1 MTKDD
6 WGLLVAVTVGAV
18 VGVFFQ
24 KEIVTWGQRVVFVV
38 TGLAVGWYTTP
49 LVMEFYPIKAEL
61 TGAVGFLVGAFGG
74 GIMSAI
80 YKAIGN
86 LDLIGLLKARMGGDG
101 GQ

>member
-1 MTKDD
+1 MSKED
-6 WGLLVAVTVGAV
+6 WGLIGAVTAGAI

-24 KEIVTWGQRVVFVV
+24 KEIVTWRQRAVFVV

-49 LVMEFYPIKAEL
+49 LVMELYPIKPGL
-61 TGAVGFLVGAFGG
+61 IGAVGFLVGAFGG

-80 YKAIGN
+80 YKALGN
-86 LDLIGLLKARMGGDG
+86 LDLIGLLKARIGGGG